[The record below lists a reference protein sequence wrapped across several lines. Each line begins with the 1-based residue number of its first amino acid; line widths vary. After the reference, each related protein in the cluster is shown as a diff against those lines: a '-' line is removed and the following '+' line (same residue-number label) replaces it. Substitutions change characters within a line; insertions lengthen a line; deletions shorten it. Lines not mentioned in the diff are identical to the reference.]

1 MNRTPDSARNV
12 PAFDG
17 SDEDID
23 FGFRT
28 VRRADKSG
36 LVRDVFDSVAS
47 RYDLS
52 LIHI

>member
-1 MNRTPDSARNV
+1 MTRTPPGA
-12 PAFDG
+12 PGAPQTEFG
-17 SDEDID
+17 DESID

-47 RYDLS
+47 RYDLMNVF
-52 LIHI
+52 